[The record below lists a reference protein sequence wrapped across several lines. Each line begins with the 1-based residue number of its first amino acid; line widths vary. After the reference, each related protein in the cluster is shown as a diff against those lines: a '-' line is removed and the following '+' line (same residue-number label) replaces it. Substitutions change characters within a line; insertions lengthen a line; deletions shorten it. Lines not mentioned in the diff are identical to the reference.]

1 MKIKLFLPLL
11 LLPILTGCQSVG
23 DHRRG
28 LSESSEEKLTV
39 GVVQK
44 EIKNGMAQ
52 ADVAK
57 ALGSPNLVTKD
68 KDNIETW
75 IYDKVSTTIQS
86 EAKSEGAT
94 AIGGVFLGILG
105 VGGKGSTDSAS
116 GTTTTSQKTLTLI
129 IKFRGETVD
138 SFATRMSSF

>member
-1 MKIKLFLPLL
+1 MLVKYMKIKLFLPLL

-44 EIKNGMAQ
+44 EIKKGMAQ

-57 ALGSPNLVTKD
+57 ALGSPNLVLGFQ
-68 KDNIETW
+68 
-75 IYDKVSTTIQS
+75 ST
-86 EAKSEGAT
+86 
-94 AIGGVFLGILG
+94 VF
-105 VGGKGSTDSAS
+105 V
-116 GTTTTSQKTLTLI
+116 
-129 IKFRGETVD
+129 
-138 SFATRMSSF
+138 

>member
-1 MKIKLFLPLL
+1 MLVKYMKIKLFLPLL

-75 IYDKVSTTIQS
+75 IYDKISTQYAYSTNS
-86 EAKSEGAT
+86 
-94 AIGGVFLGILG
+94 GGVSSLILG
-105 VGGKGSTDSAS
+105 GYAGAGSRT
-116 GTTTTSQKTLTLI
+116 QKTLTVI
-129 IKFRGETVD
+129 IKFKNSLVTEFTYHAT
-138 SFATRMSSF
+138 SF